1 MLSVYKQKKRCYH
14 ILKEGGIQML
24 QAWLLRPS
32 PSGKNRLAEFKQD
45 NIIAIGWPDVGN
57 LSGKNHDQIKSS
69 LAAPPYEYTSI
80 KLGTVSA
87 MLDIFVNRMNVDDLV
102 LVPDGNDINFF
113 IVQSEYFFDTQH
125 ANKDTSEYPHQ
136 RTISWLSSK
145 QRKNLPIELR
155 KSLKIPHT
163 TADLSKHYDV
173 IKALAYDEDLPQQ
186 SSETEEESTVSVDY
200 PIRPNLNISLR
211 IPKGITKTEAER
223 LGDFIKTI
231 YF

>member
-1 MLSVYKQKKRCYH
+1 MSK
-14 ILKEGGIQML
+14 
-24 QAWLLRPS
+24 AWLLRPS
-32 PSGKNRLAEFKQD
+32 PSGKNRISEFKQD
-45 NIIAIGWPDVGN
+45 SIIAIGWPDVGN

-87 MLDIFVNRMNVDDLV
+87 MLDIFINRMNVDDLV
-102 LVPDGNDINFF
+102 LVPDGDDIHFC
-113 IVQSEYFFDTQH
+113 IVQSDYFFDTHH

-136 RTISWLSSK
+136 RKIEWLSST
-145 QRKNLPIELR
+145 QRKALPIELR
-155 KSLKIPHT
+155 KSLKIHHT

-173 IKALAYDEDLPQQ
+173 IKALAYEEDLPQE
-186 SSETEEESTVSVDY
+186 STEPEEESTVSVDY
-200 PIRPNLNISLR
+200 PIRPNLNVTIN
-211 IPKGITKTEAER
+211 IPRDITKTEAER

>member
-1 MLSVYKQKKRCYH
+1 
-14 ILKEGGIQML
+14 ML

-32 PSGKNRLAEFKQD
+32 PSGKNRISEFKQD
-45 NIIAIGWPDVGN
+45 SIIAIGWPDVGN

-87 MLDIFVNRMNVDDLV
+87 MLDIFINRMNVDDLV
-102 LVPDGNDINFF
+102 LVPDGDDIHFC
-113 IVQSEYFFDTQH
+113 IVQSDYFFDTHH
-125 ANKDTSEYPHQ
+125 ASEYPHQ
-136 RTISWLSSK
+136 RKIEWLSST
-145 QRKNLPIELR
+145 QRKALPIELR

-163 TADLSKHYDV
+163 TTDLSKHYDV
-173 IKALAYDEDLPQQ
+173 IKALAYEEDLPQE
-186 SSETEEESTVSVDY
+186 STEPEEESTVSVDY
-200 PIRPNLNISLR
+200 PIRPNLNVTIN
-211 IPKGITKTEAER
+211 IPRDITKTEAER